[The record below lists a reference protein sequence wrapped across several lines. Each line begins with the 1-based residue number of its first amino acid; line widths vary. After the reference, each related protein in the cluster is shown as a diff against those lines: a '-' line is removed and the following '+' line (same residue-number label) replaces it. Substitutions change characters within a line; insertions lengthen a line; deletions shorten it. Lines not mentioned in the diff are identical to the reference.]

1 MSAQNP
7 TIVDSP
13 EWLYRQLP
21 LGALEIRLLRLE
33 PRGGPSAEIRA
44 SLIKY
49 NLQERPTEITSF
61 QALSYTWGNSSITNN
76 IIINGVKLPVA
87 DNLYSFLLH
96 RQETNQGID
105 LWVDAIC
112 INQDD
117 LLEKNHQIPMMNM
130 IYMRASELIIWL
142 GPPSFDSELAI
153 QSILEM
159 GSGSPYDKLI
169 TVENDVWQAIQSLL
183 ERPWW
188 KRIWIV
194 QELTM
199 GAMGIKLGNAAIQCG
214 RAHVLWTNVVI
225 AAARMKAHQDDQ
237 RQIFP
242 AITDILELDSLRDTA
257 GHFFL
262 KPSSQAWF
270 DLVCRY
276 RSFQAS
282 NKRDK
287 IYAIWNMFNV
297 LPSNR
302 LETRYDESV
311 AKVYTDFAAMLLLG
325 ESKLEILRQC
335 GNGDQDL
342 PSWVPDWSASLG
354 SQLLPLR
361 NIQRYFDVPWWA
373 EPVYAEPKKPM
384 RADGSGERSSVTFR
398 GNAPPMTLEDE
409 VLRQRRIKR
418 LEMAA
423 LGSAVIKDLE
433 DVPANFAFH
442 QMSPDKKD
450 QLRELLQRED
460 FILVVAHENPHLP
473 EEPDALQQGELITER
488 EMKRW
493 LLQELKHSNS
503 EPLYAT
509 ATSVDASFKID
520 KSERTLQ
527 IKGILWDELEIC
539 HESFAEDVDKNWTD
553 ATRFMVAVGCC
564 KHLAMS
570 NNKASVRYLTI
581 NQLLE
586 AFWSTLFVGQAT
598 GKQEPRYEDWLP
610 EISKSWSPGQPPMAA
625 KTAGLVELAEMCETL
640 DQSLSNINTGAEDC
654 DSKIDSKLDP
664 QLKERAFPQHD
675 DAYVALLRQLAST
688 WQEQP
693 YDLYHRP
700 FHLVNMVPDPYWECR
715 RHSDELAKRQAT
727 ARRVNHITSDVN
739 GNNPE
744 DVDHSARKL
753 VHQAMDATDKAL
765 RQQPS
770 LVPQDTLKAGIEKFA
785 LGRRFFIT
793 KKGYFG
799 LGPQKL
805 EPGDRVAV
813 LFGSGVPF
821 VLRKCPASAGR
832 RAWRIIGECYVHG
845 IMQGEVIQKW
855 ELGTSEAQML
865 LLLMEHRVLSSSLI
879 AFKELPFW
887 TSQDLIPTILA
898 MALWRYRLMAPVYL
912 LVTWIDSGDPYRWD
926 RIDDQGQNPC
936 NVGLL
941 DNGYKYTL
949 QGCNGSSL
957 WLNKEDGSFNSNC
970 RHADTNLSCNVH
982 RIYICS

>member
-1 MSAQNP
+1 MAVRFCLTATFEQPYYNKVYYEAQNTNCSKHALHLNQNTHPTFAVMSAQNP
-7 TIVDSP
+7 NIVHDS

-21 LGALEIRLLRLE
+21 LSELEIRLLRLE
-33 PRGGPSAEIRA
+33 PRRGLSTEIRA

-49 NLQERPTEITSF
+49 NLQEKLTDVTSF
-61 QALSYTWGNSSITNN
+61 QALSYTWGHNSCTHN
-76 IIINGVKLPVA
+76 IIVNGVKLPVA
-87 DNLYSFLLH
+87 DNLFSFLQY
-96 RQETNQGID
+96 RQEENKYTDI
-105 LWVDAIC
+105 WVDAIC
-112 INQDD
+112 INQND
-117 LLEKNHQIPMMNM
+117 LLEKNRQIPMMNM

-169 TVENDVWQAIQSLL
+169 TVENDEWQAIQSLL

-194 QELTM
+194 QELIM
-199 GAMGIKLGNAAIQCG
+199 GAAGTKLTKAAIYCG
-214 RAHVLWTNVVI
+214 QAHVSWINVVV
-225 AAARMKAHQDDQ
+225 AAARMKANQDDN
-237 RQIFP
+237 RQTFP
-242 AITDILELDSLRDTA
+242 AITDILELDSLRDTT
-257 GHFFL
+257 GHFLL

-287 IYAIWNMFNV
+287 IYAIWNMFTL

-325 ESKLEILRQC
+325 ESRLEILRQC

-354 SQLLPLR
+354 SQPLPLR

-373 EPVYAEPKKPM
+373 EPEYTEPKKPL
-384 RADGSGERSSVTFR
+384 RADRRGERSIVKFR
-398 GNAPPMTLEDE
+398 HNAPPRTLEDE

-418 LEMAA
+418 LEIAA
-423 LGSAVIKDLE
+423 QGSAVIKNLE

-442 QMSPDKKD
+442 QMPPDKKD
-450 QLRELLQRED
+450 QLRELLQRDD
-460 FILVVAHENPHLP
+460 FMLVVGHENPHLP
-473 EEPDALQQGELITER
+473 DEPDALQQRDLITER
-488 EMKRW
+488 NMKKW
-493 LLQELKHSNS
+493 LLQELKHSSS

-520 KSERTLQ
+520 KDEKTLQ
-527 IKGILWDELEIC
+527 VKGILWDELEIC
-539 HESFAEDVDKNWTD
+539 HENFAEDVDENWTD

-570 NNKASVRYLTI
+570 NKNASIRYQTL

-598 GKQEPRYEDWLP
+598 GKVEPRYEEWLP
-610 EISKSWSPGQPPMAA
+610 EISKFWSPGQPPMAA
-625 KTAGLVELAEMCETL
+625 KTAGLVELAEMDEAL
-640 DQSLSNINTGAEDC
+640 DQSLSTLNTETEDC
-654 DSKIDSKLDP
+654 HSKFYSTLDP
-664 QLKERAFPQHD
+664 QLKERTFPQHD
-675 DAYVALLRQLAST
+675 DAHVALSCQLASR

-700 FHLVNMVPDPYWECR
+700 FNLVNMVPDPYWACR
-715 RHSDELAKRQAT
+715 RHSDELAKRQAKE
-727 ARRVNHITSDVN
+727 RRVNHIISDVDVDS
-739 GNNPE
+739 PE
-744 DVDHSARKL
+744 DTDHSERKL
-753 VHQAMDATDKAL
+753 LRQAIDASDKAL

-770 LVPQDTLKAGIEKFA
+770 LVPQDTLQTGIEKFA

-821 VLRKCPASAGR
+821 VLRKCPAIVGR
-832 RAWRIIGECYVHG
+832 PAWRIIGECYVHG
-845 IMQGEVIQKW
+845 IMQGEVIREW
-855 ELGTSEAQML
+855 ELGASEAQML
-865 LLLMEHRVLSSSLI
+865 LLV
-879 AFKELPFW
+879 
-887 TSQDLIPTILA
+887 
-898 MALWRYRLMAPVYL
+898 
-912 LVTWIDSGDPYRWD
+912 
-926 RIDDQGQNPC
+926 
-936 NVGLL
+936 
-941 DNGYKYTL
+941 
-949 QGCNGSSL
+949 
-957 WLNKEDGSFNSNC
+957 
-970 RHADTNLSCNVH
+970 
-982 RIYICS
+982 

>member
-1 MSAQNP
+1 MSAEDPN
-7 TIVDSP
+7 IVDSP

-21 LGALEIRLLRLE
+21 LSELEIRLLRIE

-44 SLIKY
+44 SLVKY
-49 NLQERPTEITSF
+49 NLQGRPNDVTSF
-61 QALSYTWGNSSITNN
+61 QALSYTWGHNSFAHN

-87 DNLYSFLLH
+87 DNLYSFLQH
-96 RQETNQGID
+96 RQETNQCID
-105 LWVDAIC
+105 LWIDAIC
-112 INQDD
+112 INQND

-130 IYMRASELIIWL
+130 IYGRASELIIWL

-159 GSGSPYDKLI
+159 GSGSPYDKLF
-169 TVENDVWQAIQSLL
+169 TVENDVWQAIQSLF

-199 GAMGIKLGNAAIQCG
+199 GAMGIKLGNAAIHCG
-214 RAHVLWTNVVI
+214 QAHVSWTNVVI
-225 AAARMKAHQDDQ
+225 AAARMKAHQDDR
-237 RQIFP
+237 RQTFP

-257 GHFFL
+257 GHFLF

-287 IYAIWNMFNV
+287 IYAIWNMFSV

-335 GNGDQDL
+335 GNGDHDL
-342 PSWVPDWSASLG
+342 PSWVPDWSAPLG
-354 SQLLPLR
+354 SQPLPLR

-373 EPVYAEPKKPM
+373 EPEYTEPKKPY
-384 RADGSGERSSVTFR
+384 RADGSGERSPVTFHY
-398 GNAPPMTLEDE
+398 NAPPRTSEDE

-423 LGSAVIKDLE
+423 LGSAVINDLE

-460 FILVVAHENPHLP
+460 FILAVAHENPHLP
-473 EEPDALQQGELITER
+473 EEPDALQQAELITER
-488 EMKRW
+488 EMKKW
-493 LLQELKHSNS
+493 LLQELKHSSS

-520 KSERTLQ
+520 KNEKTLK

-539 HESFAEDVDKNWTD
+539 HESFAEDVDKDWTD

-570 NNKASVRYLTI
+570 NKEASIRYPTI

-598 GKQEPRYEDWLP
+598 GKLEPRYEDWLP

-625 KTAGLVELAEMCETL
+625 KTAGLVELAEICEAL
-640 DQSLSNINTGAEDC
+640 DQSLSTLDTGTEDC
-654 DSKIDSKLDP
+654 GSKFVSKLDP

-675 DAYVALLRQLAST
+675 DAYVALLCQLAST

-715 RHSDELAKRQAT
+715 RHSDELAKRQAKE
-727 ARRVNHITSDVN
+727 RRVNHITSDVN
-739 GNNPE
+739 VDSPE
-744 DVDHSARKL
+744 DADHSARKL
-753 VHQAMDATDKAL
+753 VHQAMDATDEAL

-770 LVPQDTLKAGIEKFA
+770 LVPQDTLKAGIGRFA

-821 VLRKCPASAGR
+821 VLRKCPAIAGR

-845 IMQGEVIQKW
+845 IMQGEVIRKW

-865 LLLMEHRVLSSSLI
+865 LLV
-879 AFKELPFW
+879 
-887 TSQDLIPTILA
+887 
-898 MALWRYRLMAPVYL
+898 
-912 LVTWIDSGDPYRWD
+912 
-926 RIDDQGQNPC
+926 
-936 NVGLL
+936 
-941 DNGYKYTL
+941 
-949 QGCNGSSL
+949 
-957 WLNKEDGSFNSNC
+957 
-970 RHADTNLSCNVH
+970 
-982 RIYICS
+982 

>member
-1 MSAQNP
+1 MAVRFCLTATFEQPYYIKVYYEAQHTNCSKHASHLNQNTHPTFAVMSAQNP
-7 TIVDSP
+7 NIVNSP

-21 LGALEIRLLRLE
+21 LSELEIRLLRLE
-33 PRGGPSAEIRA
+33 PRRGLSTEIRA

-49 NLQERPTEITSF
+49 NLQEKLTDVTSF
-61 QALSYTWGNSSITNN
+61 QALSYTWGHNSFTHN
-76 IIINGVKLPVA
+76 IIVNGVKLPVA
-87 DNLYSFLLH
+87 DNLFSFLQH
-96 RQETNQGID
+96 RWEDNQCID
-105 LWVDAIC
+105 IWVDAIC
-112 INQDD
+112 INQND
-117 LLEKNHQIPMMNM
+117 LLEKNHQIPMMNV

-153 QSILEM
+153 QSIFEI
-159 GSGSPYDKLI
+159 GSVSPYDKLI
-169 TVENDVWQAIQSLL
+169 NVENDEWQAIQSLL
-183 ERPWW
+183 DRPWW

-194 QELTM
+194 QELAM
-199 GAMGIKLGNAAIQCG
+199 GAMGIGLGNAAIHCG
-214 RAHVLWTNVVI
+214 QAHVPWTNVVV
-225 AAARMKAHQDDQ
+225 AVARMKAHQDDH
-237 RQIFP
+237 RQTFP

-257 GHFFL
+257 GHFLL

-287 IYAIWNMFNV
+287 IYAIWNMFTI
-297 LPSNR
+297 PSNR

-325 ESKLEILRQC
+325 ESRLEILRQC

-342 PSWVPDWSASLG
+342 PSWVPDWSAPLG
-354 SQLLPLR
+354 SQPLPLR

-373 EPVYAEPKKPM
+373 EPEHTEPKKPL
-384 RADGSGERSSVTFR
+384 RADGSRERSTVRFCYY
-398 GNAPPMTLEDE
+398 APPRTLEDE
-409 VLRQRRIKR
+409 VLRQRRIIR

-423 LGSAVIKDLE
+423 QGSAVIRNLE

-450 QLRELLQRED
+450 QLRESLQREN

-493 LLQELKHSNS
+493 LLQELKHSSS

-509 ATSVDASFKID
+509 ATSVDASFKRD
-520 KSERTLQ
+520 KNEKTLQ

-539 HESFAEDVDKNWTD
+539 HESFAEDVDKKWTD

-570 NNKASVRYLTI
+570 NKKAAIRYPAVNK
-581 NQLLE
+581 LLE

-598 GKQEPRYEDWLP
+598 GKLEPCYEDWLP

-625 KTAGLVELAEMCETL
+625 NKAGLVELAEITEVL
-640 DQSLSNINTGAEDC
+640 EQSLSTHNAGTEDC
-654 DSKIDSKLDP
+654 HSKFSRKLAP
-664 QLKERAFPQHD
+664 QLREQAFPQHD
-675 DAYVALLRQLAST
+675 DGYVALLRQLAST
-688 WQEQP
+688 WQKQP

-700 FHLVNMVPDPYWECR
+700 FNLVNMVPDPYWKCR
-715 RHSDELAKRQAT
+715 RHSDDLAKRQAT
-727 ARRVNHITSDVN
+727 KRRVINIVSDVDSP
-739 GNNPE
+739 G
-744 DVDHSARKL
+744 DTDHSKRKL
-753 VHQAMDATDKAL
+753 LHQIIDASDKTL

-770 LVPQDTLKAGIEKFA
+770 LVPQDTLQTGIEKFA

-805 EPGDRVAV
+805 EPEDRVAV

-821 VLRKCPASAGR
+821 VLRKCPGIAGR

-845 IMQGEVIQKW
+845 IMQGEVIRKW

-865 LLLMEHRVLSSSLI
+865 LLV
-879 AFKELPFW
+879 
-887 TSQDLIPTILA
+887 
-898 MALWRYRLMAPVYL
+898 
-912 LVTWIDSGDPYRWD
+912 
-926 RIDDQGQNPC
+926 
-936 NVGLL
+936 
-941 DNGYKYTL
+941 
-949 QGCNGSSL
+949 
-957 WLNKEDGSFNSNC
+957 
-970 RHADTNLSCNVH
+970 
-982 RIYICS
+982 

>member
-7 TIVDSP
+7 VIVDSP

-21 LGALEIRLLRLE
+21 LNGLEIRLLRLE
-33 PRGGPSAEIRA
+33 PKKGPLVEIRA

-49 NLQERPTEITSF
+49 NLQGRPKDVTSF
-61 QALSYTWGNSSITNN
+61 QALSYTWGHNSFTHN
-76 IIINGVKLPVA
+76 IIVNGVKLSVA
-87 DNLYSFLLH
+87 DNLYSFLQH
-96 RQETNQGID
+96 RQETNQCID

-112 INQDD
+112 INQND

-142 GPPSFDSELAI
+142 GPPSSDSELAM

-159 GSGSPYDKLI
+159 GSGSPYDKQTTI
-169 TVENDVWQAIQSLL
+169 KNDVWRAIQSLL

-199 GAMGIKLGNAAIQCG
+199 GAAGVKLGNAAIYCG
-214 RAHVLWTNVVI
+214 HAHVAWTTLVI

-237 RQIFP
+237 RQTFP
-242 AITDILELDSLRDTA
+242 TIADILELDSLRDAA
-257 GHFFL
+257 GHYL
-262 KPSSQAWF
+262 SKPSSQAWF

-276 RSFQAS
+276 RFFQAT

-287 IYAIWNMFNV
+287 IYAIWNMFTI
-297 LPSNR
+297 LPSGR

-342 PSWVPDWSASLG
+342 PSWVPDWSTSLG
-354 SQLLPLR
+354 SQPLPLR

-373 EPVYAEPKKPM
+373 EPEYTEPKKPYG
-384 RADGSGERSSVTFR
+384 AHGSGERSSVIFR
-398 GNAPPMTLEDE
+398 SNPPPMTPEDE
-409 VLRQRRIKR
+409 ILRQRRIKR
-418 LEMAA
+418 LEMAVE
-423 LGSAVIKDLE
+423 GSAVIKNVE
-433 DVPANFAFH
+433 DVPENFAFH
-442 QMSPDKKD
+442 QMPPGMKNEF
-450 QLRELLQRED
+450 RELLHRED
-460 FILVVAHENPHLP
+460 FMLFVAHENPHLP
-473 EEPDALQQGELITER
+473 HKPDALQQGELITER
-488 EMKRW
+488 NMKRW
-493 LLQELKHSNS
+493 LLQELKHSS
-503 EPLYAT
+503 SKPLYAT
-509 ATSVDASFKID
+509 ATSVDGFFKID
-520 KSERTLQ
+520 KNEKTLQ

-539 HESFAEDVDKNWTD
+539 HESFAEDVDTNWTD

-570 NNKASVRYLTI
+570 NKRASIRYPTV

-598 GKQEPRYEDWLP
+598 GKLEPRYEDWLP
-610 EISKSWSPGQPPMAA
+610 EISKSWSPGQPPM
-625 KTAGLVELAEMCETL
+625 TARTTGLVELAEMCEAL
-640 DQSLSNINTGAEDC
+640 DKSLSALNTGAGDDPPRFRSE
-654 DSKIDSKLDP
+654 LDP
-664 QLKERAFPQHD
+664 QLKERVFPQHD
-675 DAYVALLRQLAST
+675 NAHVTLLCQLAST

-715 RHSDELAKRQAT
+715 RHGDELAKRQAKE
-727 ARRVNHITSDVN
+727 RRVNHITSDV
-739 GNNPE
+739 
-744 DVDHSARKL
+744 DVDRSEDTDHSGRKL

-799 LGPQKL
+799 LGPQKV

-821 VLRKCPASAGR
+821 VLRKCPALSGK
-832 RAWRIIGECYVHG
+832 RAWRIIGECYVHE
-845 IMQGEVIQKW
+845 IMQGEVIRKW

-865 LLLMEHRVLSSSLI
+865 LLV
-879 AFKELPFW
+879 
-887 TSQDLIPTILA
+887 
-898 MALWRYRLMAPVYL
+898 
-912 LVTWIDSGDPYRWD
+912 
-926 RIDDQGQNPC
+926 
-936 NVGLL
+936 
-941 DNGYKYTL
+941 
-949 QGCNGSSL
+949 
-957 WLNKEDGSFNSNC
+957 
-970 RHADTNLSCNVH
+970 
-982 RIYICS
+982 